1 MTMPLRL
8 ALAAVLTAVLTATLA
23 PPPAMAQRVSLA
35 PTIGLYIP
43 TAEFYKAATT
53 GNSSDLRKQE
63 VSIGLGGRLGIIG
76 RRIGVEFT
84 GEYAPSKLKFNL
96 AGQQNTEDANILTG
110 SGRLTLFVIPTSSPV
125 WFAVSGGAGVVHR
138 SGAAYA
144 ALTDRTDFAPTA
156 GVQVGFHLGRL
167 VALTLSADGYF
178 YKPDFDPGTTSGT
191 TTQITQK
198 DIHLSA
204 GVSIP
209 FLGLGR

>member
-1 MTMPLRL
+1 MSTRRARAGTLPFL
-8 ALAAVLTAVLTATLA
+8 ALAAALA
-23 PPPAMAQRVSLA
+23 ARPAAAQRVSLS

-53 GNSSDLRKQE
+53 GNSTDLRKQE

-76 RRIGVEFT
+76 KRVGVEFT

-96 AGQQNTEDANILTG
+96 AGQQNQEDANVLTG
-110 SGRLTLFVIPTSSPV
+110 SGRLTLFVIPTSSPL
-125 WFAVSGGAGVVHR
+125 WFAISGGLGVVHR

-144 ALTDRTDFAPTA
+144 ALTDRTDLAPTA
-156 GVQVGFHLGRL
+156 GAQLGFHLGRL
-167 VALTLSADGYF
+167 VAFTVSADGYF
-178 YKPDFDPGTTSGT
+178 YKPDFNSGTTSGSS
-191 TTQITQK
+191 TQITQK

-204 GVSIP
+204 GLSIP